1 MNTVNSLRHCYY
13 FNLLWKFSSMQ
24 FTACYADACS
34 TGTPEISSLY
44 KTAAER
50 NQLPI
55 QRPTTIAGKGR

>member
-1 MNTVNSLRHCYY
+1 MDI
-13 FNLLWKFSSMQ
+13 SSMH
-24 FTACYADACS
+24 FPACYADACS

-55 QRPTTIAGKGR
+55 QRPTTLAGKGR